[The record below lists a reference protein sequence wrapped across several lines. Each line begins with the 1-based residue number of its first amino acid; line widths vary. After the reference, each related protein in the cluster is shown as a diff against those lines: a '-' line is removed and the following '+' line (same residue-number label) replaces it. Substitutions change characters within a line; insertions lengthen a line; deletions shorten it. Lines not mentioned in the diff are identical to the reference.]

1 MSFFYSFL
9 SLNVEKSSTNRTK
22 NLDFETCQP
31 LVTLVGVVQWHA
43 GTREQ
48 VTLDSKG
55 IEKVRR
61 K

>member
-22 NLDFETCQP
+22 NLDLETCQL

-43 GTREQ
+43 GTKEQ
-48 VTLDSKG
+48 ITLGSEGNRKG
-55 IEKVRR
+55 I
-61 K
+61 